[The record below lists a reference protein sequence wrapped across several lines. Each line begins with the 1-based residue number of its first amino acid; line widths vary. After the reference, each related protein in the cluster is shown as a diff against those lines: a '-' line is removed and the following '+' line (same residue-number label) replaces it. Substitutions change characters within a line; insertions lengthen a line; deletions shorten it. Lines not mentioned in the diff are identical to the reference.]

1 MAVCEDV
8 NAMVGKVVE
17 WTTFVVLFSAIFVIK
32 WMAIFFMAVVITALT
47 LKD

>member
-1 MAVCEDV
+1 MAVCEDA

-17 WTTFVVLFSAIFVIK
+17 WTTFVVLFSAMFVIK
-32 WMAIFFMAVVITALT
+32 WMAIFFMAIVITAFT